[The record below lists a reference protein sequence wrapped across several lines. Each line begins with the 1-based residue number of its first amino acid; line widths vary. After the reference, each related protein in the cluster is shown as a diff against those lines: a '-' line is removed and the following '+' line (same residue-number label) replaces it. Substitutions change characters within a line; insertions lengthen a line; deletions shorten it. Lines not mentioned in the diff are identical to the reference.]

1 MKKSILIIIL
11 LFLLLGE
18 TARAQNTSVY
28 ISQLTACPGA
38 NVAVGVNTTNLF
50 DVGAITLF
58 IAYDTSAVEYVTVSN
73 VHPQLGGLLYN
84 HLLVPQPMVAVSWA
98 GVAGASIAAG
108 KLFDIQYHY
117 KDGQGAFTFLPNCEV
132 ATTQLEVL
140 EVAYSGGTIQPSIV
154 ILSQPD
160 DQAVYEGEPAGFTIG
175 SGSAVAYQWQ
185 RSTDQGTTFID
196 IGELAN

>member
-84 HLLVPQPMVAVSWA
+84 HLLVPQPMVAVRDRKS
-98 GVAGASIAAG
+98 V
-108 KLFDIQYHY
+108 
-117 KDGQGAFTFLPNCEV
+117 V
-132 ATTQLEVL
+132 
-140 EVAYSGGTIQPSIV
+140 
-154 ILSQPD
+154 
-160 DQAVYEGEPAGFTIG
+160 
-175 SGSAVAYQWQ
+175 
-185 RSTDQGTTFID
+185 
-196 IGELAN
+196 